1 MQASKKDNRPV
12 PRYKLEQNDAAFV
25 AEFMK
30 NPIGYKSPGLQ
41 RILNLMRGQGPE
53 GKYVLICKEPYRR
66 WVLGR
71 LPGRRGQPIV
81 EVAGVEYTDLLAA
94 ERDVF
99 LRRWRDLGGPE
110 IDSQGP

>member
-1 MQASKKDNRPV
+1 M

-25 AEFMK
+25 AEFMN

-41 RILNLMRGQGPE
+41 RVLNLMRGQGAQ

-66 WVLGR
+66 WILGR

-81 EVAGVEYTDLLAA
+81 EVAGVEYTDLLQA

-99 LRRWRDLGGPE
+99 LRRWRDLGGAE
-110 IDSQGP
+110 IDKPKADGP